1 MDNIKIT
8 LENGVQADVKGLFY
22 IFNSKYYFI
31 YTQGEKVD
39 QDYIHLYVVQVCK
52 EVVNTT
58 EGPKDTGYMLGIE
71 TSNPDEWALVQ
82 TSITKI
88 IESKKNNVAS
98 QEIQYLPFSMLT
110 NLKIVSKNKFKL
122 MSRVLKEIFN
132 LDFETATPVVTPA
145 PAPLTTPTVAP
156 AAPLESL
163 PVDPLPINKVPTST
177 VNTESDVIIDYRA
190 KFFEEQD
197 KNKELEQRIKELE
210 QKMDSIK
217 QILN

>member
-8 LENGVQADVKGLFY
+8 LENGVQTDVKGIFY

-58 EGPKDTGYMLGIE
+58 EGPRDTGYMLGIE
-71 TSNPDEWALVQ
+71 TTNHEEWALVQ

-88 IESKKNNVAS
+88 IESKKNNTTS
-98 QEIQYLPFSMLT
+98 PEIQYLPFTMLT

-122 MSRVLKEIFN
+122 MQHLLKEVFSVE
-132 LDFETATPVVTPA
+132 FESTPVENNISTDSV
-145 PAPLTTPTVAP
+145 
-156 AAPLESL
+156 
-163 PVDPLPINKVPTST
+163 PVVIPSGSVPVQPIPVNKLQTS
-177 VNTESDVIIDYRA
+177 VDNAESDIIIDYRA

-197 KNKELEQRIKELE
+197 KNKELEQKIKDLE
-210 QKMDSIK
+210 QKINSIK
-217 QILN
+217 QIL